1 MNIATGSL
9 RSLPQQRSC
18 RKHNPAQS
26 RSPSQPGT
34 AQRPRRS
41 GLVARG
47 GGAES
52 NSAQGRP
59 ALTQGTA
66 AAVATS
72 QQAARVAVVH
82 PGVRHGHAAVQ
93 RGPPR
98 SPVNNN
104 ASLSHSPARQAGSS
118 LARSH
123 SSHSCSPSRSWR
135 ASADAAT
142 TQRAAAHRYRLP
154 AATASTARR
163 LSSSRA
169 CKYTVVEASDV
180 VAEQGLHH
188 VKIGSGPDPGG
199 GRRVPEHAAEAPRNR
214 SPWPAVQTTASQR
227 GRSSARPEAH
237 GRG

>member
-1 MNIATGSL
+1 MLSRSQPATRHSAARGSGRARAMNIATGSL

-18 RKHNPAQS
+18 RKHNPAQC

-59 ALTQGTA
+59 ALTRARRQP
-66 AAVATS
+66 S
-72 QQAARVAVVH
+72 QRPDGRRVAVVH
-82 PGVRHGHAAVQ
+82 PGVRHGHAAV
-93 RGPPR
+93 RADPR

-135 ASADAAT
+135 ASADAAA
-142 TQRAAAHRYRLP
+142 R
-154 AATASTARR
+154 SARR
-163 LSSSRA
+163 LTGIASPRRRPRPPGACPRRGHASTRSSRQA
-169 CKYTVVEASDV
+169 M
-180 VAEQGLHH
+180 
-188 VKIGSGPDPGG
+188 
-199 GRRVPEHAAEAPRNR
+199 RV
-214 SPWPAVQTTASQR
+214 
-227 GRSSARPEAH
+227 
-237 GRG
+237 